1 MVKISNKKIHEVK
14 KRKKIPILV
23 GGTGLYFKALIEGL
37 VEIPIIPLSL
47 RIKTRNLQ
55 KKIGQ
60 ERFYKKLLKVDPL
73 SINQINPSDVQRTI
87 RAYEIKTFTKKSV
100 VEWYKNTKSNFK
112 KKDFYKIIIIQSRP
126 KLIEKISIR
135 TRQMLEIG
143 AILEVKRFLK
153 LKIPKEKS
161 ISKAIGIAEISDF
174 LKKMIDKEELAQK
187 ISIKTRQYAK
197 RQVTWARG
205 HMKSWKKFIPIN

>member
-1 MVKISNKKIHEVK
+1 M
-14 KRKKIPILV
+14 
-23 GGTGLYFKALIEGL
+23 
-37 VEIPIIPLSL
+37 
-47 RIKTRNLQ
+47 
-55 KKIGQ
+55 
-60 ERFYKKLLKVDPL
+60 KVDPL

-87 RAYEIKTFTKKSV
+87 RAYEIKTFTKKSL

-205 HMKSWKKFIPIN
+205 HMKSWKKIHTNKLNNFLKKI